1 MITNKKIAIT
11 GENSG
16 IGKACF
22 DLFKRDNDV
31 IGFSPHG
38 TGHDLTKKIDYE
50 FAIDYI
56 KNCDIF
62 INNAYPKNYRM
73 LQVDM
78 LNAMFDDWQHKESK
92 AIVTIGSQAQ
102 YVTRA
107 DINHQRYATSKL
119 MIEATVDR
127 LKYMDHKCGI
137 ITVSPFWVR
146 TAMYDGFIK
155 DNPNYIAKSLLEPEE
170 VASHI
175 NDLLELFYFKNINIY
190 CSEIR
195 KKLTY

>member
-16 IGKACF
+16 IGKACLE
-22 DLFKRDNDV
+22 LFKSDNSV
-31 IGFSPHG
+31 CGFSPHG
-38 TGHDLTKKIDYE
+38 TGHDLTVKADYDY
-50 FAIDYI
+50 AIDKI
-56 KNCDIF
+56 KDCDIF
-62 INNAYPKNYRM
+62 INNAYTKRYRM

-78 LNAMFDDWQHKESK
+78 LNALFDVWQHNENK

-102 YVTRA
+102 YVSKP
-107 DINHQRYATSKL
+107 DVFHQRYAASKL

-127 LKYMDHKCGI
+127 LKYTDHKCGI

-146 TAMYDGFIK
+146 TAMYDGFML
-155 DNPNYIAKSLLEPEE
+155 DNPTYVPKSILEPQE
-170 VASHI
+170 VANHI
-175 NDLLELFYFKNINIY
+175 NDLLELFYYKNINIY

-195 KKLTY
+195 KKLNY

>member
-16 IGKACF
+16 IGKACLE
-22 DLFKRDNDV
+22 LFRHENL
-31 IGFSPHG
+31 ICGFSPHG
-38 TGHDLTKKIDYE
+38 TGHDLTKKEDYDY
-50 FAIDYI
+50 AIETI

-62 INNAYPKNYRM
+62 INNAYTKKYRT

-78 LNAMFDDWQHKESK
+78 LNALFDIWQHDESK
-92 AIVTIGSQAQ
+92 TIVTIGSQAQ

-107 DINHQRYATSKL
+107 DVYHQRYSVSKL

-127 LKYMDHKCGI
+127 LKYLDHKCGV
-137 ITVSPFWVR
+137 ITVSPFWVN
-146 TAMYDGFIK
+146 TAMYDGFMRE
-155 DNPNYIAKSLLEPEE
+155 NPTYVPKSLLEPSE
-170 VASHI
+170 VARHI
-175 NDLLELFYFKNINIY
+175 SDLLELFYFKNINIY